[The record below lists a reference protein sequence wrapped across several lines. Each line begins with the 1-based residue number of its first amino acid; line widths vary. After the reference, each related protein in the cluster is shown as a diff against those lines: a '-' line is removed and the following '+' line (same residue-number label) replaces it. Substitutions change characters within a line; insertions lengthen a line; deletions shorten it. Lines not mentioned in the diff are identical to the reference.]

1 LVKNQFTEN
10 AEFDWEEF
18 KNMARLGVRFL
29 DNVLD
34 ATDYPLEKIE
44 KISKAW
50 RRIGLGIT
58 GLGDALLKLKIRYG
72 SKESVDF
79 VYEMG
84 NVLAESAYNAS
95 VDLALQKGSFPA
107 YDSHIGHSGFITRL
121 SEGTQKRIQE
131 VGLRNIGILT
141 TAPTGCLVPESIVST
156 NDGLYT
162 LEELIPNYKN
172 YEDGTWIPQENLGAL
187 NEYEKYEGI
196 RNTFING
203 FKPTKKISTKSGV
216 NLEGTPNHKFKVLN
230 GTSFDW
236 KKLEDLSV
244 GDNIVYK
251 IGGYEKKDNKRL
263 ILPDYAKHPNEKD
276 IRLPEEITAEF
287 AFFLGLYN
295 ADGSTHNKGIRIN
308 LNHLTN
314 ESIEVVELIKNL
326 FNWNSK
332 VVDNGKNCDSV
343 YISSQRLLNFLEI
356 NGLIKNKALGI
367 EIPKAVRLSS
377 KESILSYIDGYFYGD
392 GSSSR
397 GTMYIDTYS
406 EKNAQQLAIIMRAVG
421 INSSISVYD
430 KSLDEGSYS
439 NNLSYRIYWKKYG
452 SIGEERAKRYIKKDL
467 KEKVDYLND
476 YFGKGLFI
484 DEVVAISDSNNYTLD
499 LEVPDGRTYIANS
512 YVSHNTTSLSLG
524 NNCSSGIEPIFSLQ
538 YDRSIRQDDDTT
550 KTQTVYDDG
559 WLEYIEYAGYK
570 EGNDLPDY
578 VVVSHNVSIT
588 EGIDIQAALQYWI
601 DHSIS
606 KTINMPFETTLEQY
620 KDIFM
625 YSWKKGLKGV
635 TSFHEGASMDGILS
649 TKKDDGWR
657 NIEVLKNAMKRP
669 ESLPCDI
676 YDITVNKEPVIVL
689 VGKNPDSPYNNAP
702 YEIFYT
708 DNHDDIVDLKRFK
721 EGSIVKVYDGAEKA
735 SRYDLLIEGKRSKIV
750 VENLA
755 EVFNDDYASMCRL
768 LSLLMRHQVPLEFI
782 VAQMNKVKKFG
793 TFQKAI
799 ARVLKYY
806 IPDGEMISSNKAE
819 CPECGGTMVFEGGC
833 TVCSS
838 CGYSTCG

>member
-1 LVKNQFTEN
+1 
-10 AEFDWEEF
+10 
-18 KNMARLGVRFL
+18 
-29 DNVLD
+29 
-34 ATDYPLEKIE
+34 
-44 KISKAW
+44 
-50 RRIGLGIT
+50 
-58 GLGDALLKLKIRYG
+58 
-72 SKESVDF
+72 
-79 VYEMG
+79 
-84 NVLAESAYNAS
+84 
-95 VDLALQKGSFPA
+95 
-107 YDSHIGHSGFITRL
+107 
-121 SEGTQKRIQE
+121 
-131 VGLRNIGILT
+131 
-141 TAPTGCLVPESIVST
+141 
-156 NDGLYT
+156 
-162 LEELIPNYKN
+162 
-172 YEDGTWIPQENLGAL
+172 
-187 NEYEKYEGI
+187 
-196 RNTFING
+196 
-203 FKPTKKISTKSGV
+203 
-216 NLEGTPNHKFKVLN
+216 
-230 GTSFDW
+230 
-236 KKLEDLSV
+236 
-244 GDNIVYK
+244 
-251 IGGYEKKDNKRL
+251 
-263 ILPDYAKHPNEKD
+263 
-276 IRLPEEITAEF
+276 
-287 AFFLGLYN
+287 
-295 ADGSTHNKGIRIN
+295 
-308 LNHLTN
+308 
-314 ESIEVVELIKNL
+314 
-326 FNWNSK
+326 
-332 VVDNGKNCDSV
+332 
-343 YISSQRLLNFLEI
+343 
-356 NGLIKNKALGI
+356 
-367 EIPKAVRLSS
+367 
-377 KESILSYIDGYFYGD
+377 
-392 GSSSR
+392 
-397 GTMYIDTYS
+397 
-406 EKNAQQLAIIMRAVG
+406 
-421 INSSISVYD
+421 
-430 KSLDEGSYS
+430 
-439 NNLSYRIYWKKYG
+439 
-452 SIGEERAKRYIKKDL
+452 
-467 KEKVDYLND
+467 
-476 YFGKGLFI
+476 
-484 DEVVAISDSNNYTLD
+484 
-499 LEVPDGRTYIANS
+499 
-512 YVSHNTTSLSLG
+512 LG